1 MRNRDLLAI
10 GLIGFCAFARSGA
23 GQTPASPGSAPQ
35 TYGTT
40 NIVYVTVPEWQFSP
54 ASWAYAYADLGS
66 PARRYS
72 LSPLD
77 FFIASPTLPSG
88 ALLQS
93 LEFDFCNQQ
102 QPGGSSILLGLYA
115 MDSTNTNETL
125 LATITGPADQGC
137 TAASVDLSSLQ
148 YTVDNHTR
156 RLLLQAIFGA
166 NADST
171 TSIAGAIVGYRLQVS
186 PAPASATFSDV
197 PATDPAFQYIEA
209 LADSGITGGCGNGRF
224 CPDNTV
230 TRRQMAVFLSKA
242 LGLYYP

>member
-10 GLIGFCAFARSGA
+10 GLIGFCACAKSA
-23 GQTPASPGSAPQ
+23 SGQTPSPGSAPQ

-54 ASWAYAYADLGS
+54 AASDYAYSDLGS

-72 LSPLD
+72 LSPLA
-77 FFIASPTLPSG
+77 FFIASPTVPSG

-102 QPGGSSILLGLYA
+102 PPGGNSILLGLYT

-125 LATITGPADQGC
+125 LTTILGPAGQGC
-137 TAASVDLSSLQ
+137 TAASTDLSALQ
-148 YTVDNHTR
+148 YTVDNQTR
-156 RLLLQAIFGA
+156 RLLLQAVFGA

-186 PAPASATFSDV
+186 PAPASPTFSDV
-197 PATDPAFQYIEA
+197 PATDPAFQYVEA
-209 LADSGITGGCGNGRF
+209 LAGSGITGGCGNGLF
-224 CPDNTV
+224 CPDNNV